1 MINIYSRGA
10 YSKDEMN
17 TNNNNYKTEE
27 DRSIS
32 FIRRYPI
39 LISIIVAL
47 FILLIISCAIIIN
60 LLKENNKKNNETSE
74 NSNII
79 DDKNVSNENI
89 DKNNQNDSTEDIII
103 KNSEDIT
110 ETTEENNKIEKTEKI
125 ETITNTNSITNN
137 IEEEEKIFPLE
148 DSLEAEVMEII
159 NNIGDND
166 KGTLN
171 QFCDYLSQKGSS
183 LTDEQKVLLAYLW
196 ITTNINYQR
205 GTSVDPD
212 ILFLTKM
219 TVCSGYAR
227 LFRRLLLAMNFPENN
242 IENISGLAKGSDY
255 SPLKS
260 LNEMEGHEWNAV
272 KLNNKWCLIDTT
284 WGNPTSDSYYLCTPP
299 QCLIKSH
306 IPDERQKEFQLIEN
320 KITKEIFHNTIEGH
334 EAMCTYDVKFIE
346 DKSIQNVCGKGKITL
361 TYNSDSILYLL
372 VTTNMYVT
380 SREVSSME
388 KRIEKGFE
396 ILFSVNEIGT
406 YEISIFVSSDDF
418 KLNFL
423 ASFYLK
429 CDEAPKETLIY
440 PIFAYDARYEDI
452 EIITPL
458 NRTVIKGQTYD
469 FEIKI
474 VGYDKLYIKQN
485 GEVISMTKINDN
497 TFREEGIYIHGNNGV
512 YISYSNKTYGD
523 TFISYDIIGDTS
535 EYPTFYS
542 TRDTFRVRLI
552 SPIKTNLIKG
562 ETYEFKIK
570 CETIEKFRVDY
581 GNNKIPLE
589 RNGNYYSKIIT
600 IDPSDTSS
608 FLVMTVEETLT
619 TGSLFYSYIF
629 FYNLNDS

>member
-1 MINIYSRGA
+1 
-10 YSKDEMN
+10 
-17 TNNNNYKTEE
+17 
-27 DRSIS
+27 
-32 FIRRYPI
+32 
-39 LISIIVAL
+39 
-47 FILLIISCAIIIN
+47 
-60 LLKENNKKNNETSE
+60 
-74 NSNII
+74 
-79 DDKNVSNENI
+79 
-89 DKNNQNDSTEDIII
+89 
-103 KNSEDIT
+103 
-110 ETTEENNKIEKTEKI
+110 
-125 ETITNTNSITNN
+125 
-137 IEEEEKIFPLE
+137 
-148 DSLEAEVMEII
+148 
-159 NNIGDND
+159 
-166 KGTLN
+166 
-171 QFCDYLSQKGSS
+171 
-183 LTDEQKVLLAYLW
+183 
-196 ITTNINYQR
+196 
-205 GTSVDPD
+205 
-212 ILFLTKM
+212 
-219 TVCSGYAR
+219 
-227 LFRRLLLAMNFPENN
+227 
-242 IENISGLAKGSDY
+242 
-255 SPLKS
+255 
-260 LNEMEGHEWNAV
+260 
-272 KLNNKWCLIDTT
+272 
-284 WGNPTSDSYYLCTPP
+284 
-299 QCLIKSH
+299 
-306 IPDERQKEFQLIEN
+306 
-320 KITKEIFHNTIEGH
+320 
-334 EAMCTYDVKFIE
+334 
-346 DKSIQNVCGKGKITL
+346 
-361 TYNSDSILYLL
+361 
-372 VTTNMYVT
+372 
-380 SREVSSME
+380 ME

-600 IDPSDTSS
+600 IDPSDKSS
-608 FLVMTVEETLT
+608 SLVMTVEETLT
-619 TGSLFYSYIF
+619 FGLFYSYIF